1 MAEHAHLIIVDSQ
14 STHYPNRNTVTDILT
29 DNFGR
34 RHTYLRISLTERCNL
49 RCTYCMPAEGVE
61 LSPREAILTFE
72 EIERLATLFVEAG
85 VRKIRL
91 TGGEPLVRRDVEK
104 LAERLAAIGP
114 LESLAITTN
123 GILLDRKGAALR
135 DAGVD
140 SLNISLDTFRP
151 DRFFRITRRR
161 GLERV
166 LASIES
172 ALELGFDPVKVNC
185 VVMRGINDDELT
197 DFVAYTESMPVQVRF
212 IEYMPFSGN
221 GWNDAQFVSYSE
233 MMIAIEDRYGP
244 LTALQNGANDTT
256 RSFKVAGWAGSIGFI
271 TSMSDHFC
279 GTCNRLRLTADGN
292 LKVCLFGAGEI
303 SLRDSM
309 RTGATNSELKVL
321 IDAAVKRKA
330 AHHAGM
336 YELADADD
344 RPMILIG
351 G

>member
-1 MAEHAHLIIVDSQ
+1 MD
-14 STHYPNRNTVTDILT
+14 
-29 DNFGR
+29 
-34 RHTYLRISLTERCNL
+34 
-49 RCTYCMPAEGVE
+49 
-61 LSPREAILTFE
+61 LSPREELLTFE
-72 EIERLATLFVEAG
+72 EIERLATLFVDAG

-91 TGGEPLVRRDVEK
+91 TGGEPLVRRDVEQ
-104 LAERLAAIGP
+104 LAERLAAIER

-123 GILLDRKGAALR
+123 GILLDRKGSALR
-135 DAGVD
+135 KAGVD
-140 SLNISLDTFRP
+140 SLNISLDTFRH
-151 DRFFRITRRR
+151 DRFYQITRRK

-166 LASIES
+166 LASIED
-172 ALELGFDPVKVNC
+172 ALQLGFDPVKVNC
-185 VVMRGINDDELT
+185 VVMRGVNDDELT
-197 DFVAYTESMPVQVRF
+197 DFVAYTEATPVQVRF

-221 GWNDAQFVSYSE
+221 GWNDAQFVSYAE
-233 MMIAIEDRYGP
+233 MMKVIEGRFGGLVP
-244 LTALQNGANDTT
+244 LQDGANDTT
-256 RSFKVAGWAGSIGFI
+256 RSFRVPGWAGSIGFI

-292 LKVCLFGAGEI
+292 LKVCLFGANEI

-309 RTGATNSELKVL
+309 RAGGTDTELQIL

-336 YELADADD
+336 YQLADADD

>member
-1 MAEHAHLIIVDSQ
+1 MRIRFSLTAEHTHSQ
-14 STHYPNRNTVTDILT
+14 GSGATVTDILT
-29 DNFGR
+29 DHFGR

-49 RCTYCMPAEGVE
+49 RCTYCMPEEGVD
-61 LSPREAILTFE
+61 LSPRAALLTFE
-72 EIERLATLFVEAG
+72 EIERLAALFVDAG

-91 TGGEPLVRRDVEK
+91 TGGEPLVRRDVEN
-104 LAERLAAIGP
+104 LAARLAAIEK

-135 DAGVD
+135 EAGVD
-140 SLNISLDTFRP
+140 SLNISLDTFRA
-151 DRFFRITRRR
+151 DRFLKITRRK
-161 GLERV
+161 GLQRV
-166 LASIES
+166 LASIHS
-172 ALELGFDPVKVNC
+172 ALDLGFDPVKINC
-185 VVMRGINDDELT
+185 VVMRGVNDDELI
-197 DFVAYTESMPVQVRF
+197 DFVSYTQSVPVQVRF

-221 GWNDAQFVSYSE
+221 GWNDAQFVPFAE
-233 MMIAIEDRYGP
+233 MMAKVEGHFGDLVSLRD
-244 LTALQNGANDTT
+244 GANDTT
-256 RSFKVAGWAGSIGFI
+256 RSFRVPGWAGSVGFI

-292 LKVCLFGAGEI
+292 LKVCLFGASEI

-309 RTGATNSELKVL
+309 RGGATNSDLRTL
-321 IDAAVKRKA
+321 IGAAVKRKA

-336 YELADADD
+336 HQLADADD

>member
-1 MAEHAHLIIVDSQ
+1 M
-14 STHYPNRNTVTDILT
+14 TDILT

-49 RCTYCMPAEGVE
+49 RCTYCMPEEGVD
-61 LSPREAILTFE
+61 LSPREALLTFE

-104 LAERLAAIGP
+104 LAKRLAAIDQ

-123 GILLDRKGAALR
+123 GILLDRKGSALR
-135 DAGVD
+135 KAGVD

-151 DRFFRITRRR
+151 DRFFQITRRK

-166 LASIES
+166 LASIQD

-185 VVMRGINDDELT
+185 VVMRGVNDDELT
-197 DFVAYTESMPVQVRF
+197 DFVAYTETMPVQVRF

-221 GWNDAQFVSYSE
+221 GWNDAQFVSYGE
-233 MMIAIEDRYGP
+233 MMTAIEGRFGELVP
-244 LTALQNGANDTT
+244 LQDGANDTT
-256 RSFKVAGWAGSIGFI
+256 RSFRVSDWAGSIGFI

-292 LKVCLFGAGEI
+292 LKVCLFGASEI
-303 SLRDSM
+303 SLRDSL
-309 RTGATNSELKVL
+309 RAGATNAELQFL

-336 YELADADD
+336 YQLADADD

>member
-1 MAEHAHLIIVDSQ
+1 M
-14 STHYPNRNTVTDILT
+14 TDILT

-49 RCTYCMPAEGVE
+49 RCTYCMPEEGVD
-61 LSPREAILTFE
+61 LSPREELLTFE
-72 EIERLATLFVEAG
+72 EIERLATLFVDAG

-91 TGGEPLVRRDVEK
+91 TGGEPLVRRDVEQ
-104 LAERLAAIGP
+104 LAERLAAIER

-123 GILLDRKGAALR
+123 GILLDRKGSALR
-135 DAGVD
+135 KAGVD
-140 SLNISLDTFRP
+140 SLNISLDTFRH
-151 DRFFRITRRR
+151 DRFYQITRRK

-166 LASIES
+166 LASIED
-172 ALELGFDPVKVNC
+172 ALQLGFDPVKVNC
-185 VVMRGINDDELT
+185 VVMRGVNDDELT
-197 DFVAYTESMPVQVRF
+197 DFVAYTEATPVQVRF

-221 GWNDAQFVSYSE
+221 GWNDAQFVSYAE
-233 MMIAIEDRYGP
+233 MMKVIEGRFGGLVP
-244 LTALQNGANDTT
+244 LQDGANDTT
-256 RSFKVAGWAGSIGFI
+256 RSFRVPGWAGSIGFI

-292 LKVCLFGAGEI
+292 LKVCLFGANEI

-309 RTGATNSELKVL
+309 RAGGTDTELQIL

-336 YELADADD
+336 YQLADADD